1 MGRRTASVDIA
12 ASPHVVYSIYTDGA
26 RWSEWQ
32 PGAKHVVT
40 SGPLGQVG
48 SRLEASYGGPFKIK
62 GEVLAVEPDRSHAMR
77 LVELAGLVTCVTTA
91 RFEPRA
97 EGTRLE
103 MTFDYT
109 AKLGFFDKMSG
120 DEMVGAFAKDGA
132 RLKAIAEREAGLSS
146 R

>member
-1 MGRRTASVDIA
+1 MGRRTVSVDIA
-12 ASPHVVYSIYTDGA
+12 ATPHAVYSIYTDGA

-32 PGAKHVVT
+32 PGAKNVVT
-40 SGPLGQVG
+40 SGPLDQVG
-48 SRLEASYGGPFKIK
+48 TRLDASYGGPFKIK
-62 GEVLAVEPDRSHAMR
+62 SEVLAVEPDRSHTMR

-103 MTFDYT
+103 LTFDYK
-109 AKLGFFDKMSG
+109 AKLGLFDRMAG
-120 DEMVGAFAKDGA
+120 DEMVAAFAKDGA
-132 RLKAIAEREAGLSS
+132 RLKAIAEREA

>member
-12 ASPHVVYSIYTDGA
+12 AAPHAVYSIYTDGA

-48 SRLEASYGGPFKIK
+48 SRLAASYGGPFKIK
-62 GEVLAVEPDRSHAMR
+62 AEVLEVDPDRSHAMR
-77 LVELAGLVTCVTTA
+77 IVELAGLVTCVTTA

-97 EGTRLE
+97 GGTRLE
-103 MTFDYT
+103 MTFDYK
-109 AKLGFFDKMSG
+109 AKLGLFDKMSG
-120 DEMVGAFAKDGA
+120 DEMVAAFTKDGA
-132 RLKAIAEREAGLSS
+132 RLKAIAEREA